1 MTQEKDNQ
9 PAMTFNLSSYEKY
22 EKEMKKSLAIK
33 DYLNILQA
41 IREGS
46 WDINQ
51 PLESLTY
58 HKTDE
63 WGVSFVQENL
73 LTLSAKSH
81 FVLLKTMIKEFPQAN
96 IHFHDEQILRYAVW
110 ESNSS
115 LVNYLLNHEDLE
127 SNRPNIHLR
136 NDDVFFTALAKK
148 DDVILTSL
156 VRYVMKNEPEYLDT
170 YDQLA
175 LLMEQDDMFVLYETV
190 RTYCEMEQKIAQSL
204 KGKVKNSVIGQNN
217 KNKQ

>member
-1 MTQEKDNQ
+1 MNQSKDT
-9 PAMTFNLSSYEKY
+9 PTFNISSYEKY

-33 DYLNILQA
+33 DYLNIMES
-41 IREGS
+41 IREGK

-73 LTLSAKSH
+73 LTLSARSH
-81 FVLLKTMIKEFPQAN
+81 FVLLKTLIKEFPQAN

-110 ESNSS
+110 ESNAN
-115 LVNYLLNHEDLE
+115 LVNYLLNHVDLE
-127 SNRPNIHLR
+127 NNRPNIHLR

-148 DDVILTSL
+148 DDVILTYL
-156 VRYVMKNEPEYLDT
+156 VRYVMQNEPEYLDT

-175 LLMEQDDMFVLYETV
+175 LLMEQDEMFALYESV
-190 RTYCEMEQKIAQSL
+190 RTYCQMEQKISQSL
-204 KGKVKNSVIGQNN
+204 KGKIKSSTHSLSN
-217 KNKQ
+217 KNK